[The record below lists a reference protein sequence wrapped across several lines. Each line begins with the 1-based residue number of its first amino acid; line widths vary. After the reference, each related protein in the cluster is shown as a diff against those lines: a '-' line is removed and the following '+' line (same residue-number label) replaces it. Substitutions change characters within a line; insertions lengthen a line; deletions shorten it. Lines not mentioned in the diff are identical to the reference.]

1 MVLNIAHH
9 GASVY
14 ARENTMEA
22 FEKAIQL
29 GADGIKTD
37 VQLSSDG
44 VMVLIHDEQLGR
56 VVEGNGWV
64 KNHSFLELKRLG
76 VPSLEELLT
85 LSKKNNLFLNLE
97 LKNSLAHY
105 EGLEEKIIDTLYRY
119 DMMEQVVLSS
129 FNHYS
134 LVKCKQIDN
143 SARTAILCGQP
154 LYRVERYCSYVGAN
168 GIHASYKN
176 ITKEMVTQANK
187 ADLAISA
194 YTVDDEMEMKRL
206 IKLGVDMIITNYPD
220 KLKEVIKKR
229 ERKTS

>member
-1 MVLNIAHH
+1 MVLNIAHR
-9 GASVY
+9 GASIY
-14 ARENTMEA
+14 AQENTMEA

-29 GADGIKTD
+29 GADGIEAD

-44 VMVLIHDEQLGR
+44 VMVLIHDEKLGR
-56 VVEGNGWV
+56 VIAGNGWV
-64 KNHSFLELKRLG
+64 RNHSFLELKRLG

-97 LKNSLAHY
+97 LKNSLVHY

-129 FNHYS
+129 FNHNS
-134 LVKCKQIDN
+134 LVKCKQID
-143 SARTAILCGQP
+143 SRARTAILCGQP
-154 LYRVERYCSYVGAN
+154 LYRVERYCSYVGAD
-168 GIHASYKN
+168 GIHSNYKHV
-176 ITKEMVTQANK
+176 TKEMVAQANR
-187 ADLAISA
+187 ADLAVNV

-220 KLKEVIKKR
+220 KLKEILNKR